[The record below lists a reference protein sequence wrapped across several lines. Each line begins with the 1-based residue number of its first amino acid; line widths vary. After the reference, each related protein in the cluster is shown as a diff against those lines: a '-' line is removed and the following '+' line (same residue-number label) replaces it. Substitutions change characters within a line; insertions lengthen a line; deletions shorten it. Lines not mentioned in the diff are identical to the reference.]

1 MTFPASPP
9 FPHTFPERGPA
20 GADPVVSIIIPVFN
34 QLHYTSSCLKSLLEN
49 PPSASF
55 EVIVVDDA
63 STDATPE
70 FLEETAKKDA
80 RIRFLKNDSN
90 RGFAVSC
97 NKGANAAKGEYLL
110 FLNNDVELAPGW
122 LDPLQATL
130 ANDPSIGIV
139 APRLLFPDGTVQH
152 CGKVWSDT
160 DGPLSHPQ
168 HLYYGASADDARTT
182 RNRDFQMV
190 TGACM
195 LVRGKEFLSI
205 GPFDERYLNG
215 WEDDDLCYAYRS
227 RGFRVHCRAET
238 SITHFQ
244 GKTLSSEIEHLE
256 KYFQSVRKKREL
268 LRLSGIKESS
278 LPDLELVDIAGMAKD
293 GLRSVDERYKK
304 NRELFFSRWQDF
316 IFRDDYIYHQSDE
329 ATDIKTCRSMI
340 NSTGQ
345 PVSIVVVT
353 YNSADTILPCLRSLS
368 RTIRA
373 RDEVIIVDNASRDR
387 TLAVTSEFISGD
399 KRFTTISNQTNRGF
413 SAATNTG
420 VKASKNHFIALLNPD
435 TIVSAGWLERLL
447 FHFTPETAAVG
458 PISNYVAGLQKME
471 LYQPHPLA
479 REMEIPRIAERFA
492 AWNPG
497 RSVDTRLLIGFCL
510 MIRREALLQ
519 TGLLDESLFLGNDDL
534 ELSWRLRANGFSLKV
549 AADTFIHHIGQKSFA
564 TETSSKTDAL
574 VRDSSNAL
582 YAKLLS
588 HYGDGNVPTPAEL
601 WGIDWFCPDNARF
614 NPRARLTDLLRPPG
628 APWIPS
634 EDNEK
639 PAPLTSIVILTLNQ
653 LELTRLCLDS
663 IRKHTLSPHEIIF
676 VDNGSGDGT
685 PEFLRKEEASHH
697 NILVIENREN
707 LGFSAGCNQGI
718 RASRGD
724 LILLL
729 NNDVVV
735 TPGWLERMTECLRRT
750 PDAGVVGPMT
760 NNISGVQQTPVTGYA
775 SLDGLD
781 GFAVEFRE
789 INRGI
794 RRPNRRIVGFCM
806 LFRREL
812 IDRIGLLDESFGSGN
827 FEDDDYCLRAAI
839 EGFRNVIAADVFIH
853 HFGSATFRGEG
864 IDFGAR
870 MAANNRLFR
879 EKWSRP
885 MEDRILA
892 EKILVLKTLE
902 DAEKMFH
909 RGRPIPLDQLP
920 LKNGFTEPASL
931 ARLCAGISELLI
943 RDKRYGDAAEI
954 LCEVGESERDA
965 GWFTLGARAALYQ
978 GKSGDTAAL
987 LERALTIDERYPPA
1001 LSLKGEL
1008 ALLNGGKEE
1017 ARDLFLKAI
1026 ESDPGF
1032 GEPCTQLGLL
1042 DESTESTGKDIKALD
1057 LLERGFLLSPLG
1069 NGTASSYHG
1078 AIRTPSQA
1086 KRGAETLRRILHFFH
1101 ENRMLRNLL
1110 IDLLIRAGSDTEALE
1125 EIEVLFATCGPEKE
1139 TLAKGLKLRAAAG
1152 PLQIAPEREGS
1163 GQSVSLCMIMKNE
1176 EKNLPRFLQ
1185 AVKPFV
1191 DEILI
1196 SDTGSGDSSREI
1208 ASLYGASVT
1217 DFAWNDDFAAARNSV
1232 LVKARGEWI
1241 LALDPDEVI
1250 SPMDLARFKK
1260 LLASKRNTAFE
1271 IVTRNY
1277 TIKANLTDWT
1287 ANNGSYP
1294 GEEAGTGWTPSN
1306 KVRLFP
1312 NHPGIRFENPVH
1324 EMVENSI
1331 RSLGISV
1338 VRADIPVHHYG
1349 YLDEDAL
1356 RKKRLHYYELGKKKL
1371 EECGG
1376 DAQALYELAIQSAEL
1391 ERYREAIELWQ
1402 KVIARGEA
1410 IPEAYFNMGYAY
1422 LQMGRYRESMNATGQ
1437 ALALKP
1443 DYPEAVTN
1451 YALCELCA
1459 GEPEKGIRLV
1469 EERFDANG
1477 EQVHF
1482 LTFLAVAYSCIGDE
1496 SRSMDMF
1503 SLLRKR
1509 GVDVIS
1515 FVNGTIRKLAGENRL
1530 ELISKLLRIA
1540 VSSGNVNEETADIL
1554 RGISG

>member
-1 MTFPASPP
+1 MTFSAPPP

-34 QLHYTSSCLKSLLEN
+34 QIHYTSSSLKSLREN

-55 EVIVVDDA
+55 EIIVVDDA

-70 FLEETAKKDA
+70 FLEEAAKKDA

-97 NKGANAAKGEYLL
+97 NKGAYAARGEYLL

-122 LDPLQATL
+122 FDPLQATL

-139 APRLLFPDGTVQH
+139 APRLLFPDSTVQH

-168 HLYYGASADDARTT
+168 HLYYGASADDVRTT

-256 KYFQSVRKKREL
+256 RYFRSVRKKREL
-268 LRLSGIKESS
+268 LLLSGIPESS
-278 LPDLELVDIAGMAKD
+278 LPDLELEDIAGMAKD

-329 ATDIKTCRSMI
+329 ADDIITGRSLS
-340 NSTGQ
+340 NSPEQ
-345 PVSIVVVT
+345 SVSIVVVT

-387 TLAVTSEFISGD
+387 TVAVASEFISGD
-399 KRFTTISNQTNRGF
+399 KRFTIFSNRTNRGF
-413 SAATNTG
+413 SSATNTG
-420 VKASKNHFIALLNPD
+420 VKASKKPFIVLLNPD

-497 RSVDTRLLIGFCL
+497 RSVDTRLLIGFC
-510 MIRREALLQ
+510 MIIRREVLLQ

-534 ELSWRLRANGFSLKV
+534 ELSWRLRANGFSLKI

-574 VRDSSNAL
+574 VRDSANAL
-582 YAKLLS
+582 YGKLIS
-588 HYGDGNVPTPAEL
+588 HYGAGNVPTPAEL

-614 NPRARLTDLLRPPG
+614 NPRTRLTDLLRPPG

-634 EDNEK
+634 QDNEK
-639 PAPLTSIVILTLNQ
+639 QAPLTSIVILTLNQ

-663 IRKHTLSPHEIIF
+663 IRKHTLPPHEIIF
-676 VDNGSGDGT
+676 VDNGSSDGT

-697 NILVIENREN
+697 NIRLIENREN

-718 RASRGD
+718 RDSRGD
-724 LILLL
+724 LLLLL

-735 TPGWLERMTECLRRT
+735 TPGWLEGMIECLGRT
-750 PDAGVVGPMT
+750 PGAGVVGPMT
-760 NNISGVQQTPVTGYA
+760 NNISGVQQAPETGY
-775 SLDGLD
+775 SNLDGLD
-781 GFAVEFRE
+781 GFAAEFRE
-789 INRGI
+789 INRDI
-794 RRPNRRIVGFCM
+794 RRPTRRIVGFCM

-812 IDRIGLLDESFGSGN
+812 VDRIGLLDESFGSGN
-827 FEDDDYCLRAAI
+827 FEDDDFCLRAAI
-839 EGFRNVIAADVFIH
+839 EGFSSVIAADIFIH

-885 MEDRILA
+885 VEDRTLA
-892 EKILVLKTLE
+892 EKILVLRTLE
-902 DAEKMFH
+902 DAERMFH
-909 RGRPIPLDQLP
+909 REESIPLEQLP
-920 LKNGFTEPASL
+920 LKNGFIEPASR
-931 ARLCAGISELLI
+931 ARLCAGVSVLLI
-943 RDKRYGDAAEI
+943 REKRYRDAEEV
-954 LCEVGESERDA
+954 LSGVGESERDA
-965 GWFTLGARAALYQ
+965 RWFTLGARAAFHQ
-978 GKSGDTAAL
+978 GRSGEAAAL
-987 LERALTIDERYPPA
+987 LERALTIDGRYPPA

-1008 ALLNGGKEE
+1008 AQLNGGEEE
-1017 ARDLFLKAI
+1017 ACGLFLKAM
-1026 ESDPGF
+1026 EADPGW
-1032 GEPCTQLGLL
+1032 GEPCTRLGLL
-1042 DESTESTGKDIKALD
+1042 DKAAANNAKALD

-1078 AIRTPSQA
+1078 AIGTPSQA
-1086 KRGAETLRRILHFFH
+1086 ERGAKTVRRVLHFFQ

-1110 IDLLIRAGSDTEALE
+1110 IDLLIQAGRDMEALE
-1125 EIEVLFATCGPEKE
+1125 EIEILFAVCGPEKE

-1152 PLQIAPEREGS
+1152 PLQITPEREGS

-1185 AVKPFV
+1185 GVKPFA

-1196 SDTGSGDSSREI
+1196 ADTGSGDSSREI
-1208 ASLYGASVT
+1208 ASLYGARVT
-1217 DFAWNDDFAAARNSV
+1217 DFAWSDDFAAARNSV
-1232 LVKARGEWI
+1232 LDQARGEWI
-1241 LALDPDEVI
+1241 LVLDPDEVI
-1250 SPMDLARFKK
+1250 SPMDLAPFKK
-1260 LLASKRNTAFE
+1260 LLDGDDSAAFE

-1287 ANNGSYP
+1287 ANDGSYP

-1312 NHPGIRFENPVH
+1312 NRPGIRFENPVH

-1331 RSLGISV
+1331 RALGIPV
-1338 VRADIPVHHYG
+1338 VKADIPVHHYG
-1349 YLDEDAL
+1349 YLDEEAL
-1356 RKKRLHYYELGKKKL
+1356 KKKRLRYYELGKKKL

-1376 DAQALYELAIQSAEL
+1376 GAQALYELAIQSAEL

-1402 KVIARGEA
+1402 KVIARDKA

-1422 LQMGRYRESMNATGQ
+1422 LQMGRYREAMNATGQ

-1459 GEPEKGIRLV
+1459 GEPEKGISLV
-1469 EERFDANG
+1469 EERLKAYG

-1482 LTFLAVAYSCIGDE
+1482 LAFLAVAYSCLGDE
-1496 SRSMDMF
+1496 SRGMDLF
-1503 SLLRKR
+1503 SRLRKS
-1509 GVDVIS
+1509 GVDVIG

-1540 VSSGNVNEETADIL
+1540 VSSGNVNEDTGEIL
-1554 RGISG
+1554 KGLSG

>member
-1 MTFPASPP
+1 MTFSASPP

-49 PPSASF
+49 PPSAGF

-63 STDATPE
+63 STDATPG
-70 FLEETAKKDA
+70 FLEEAAKKDA
-80 RIRFLKNDSN
+80 RIRFLKNGSN

-122 LDPLQATL
+122 FDPLLGTL

-168 HLYYGASADDARTT
+168 HLYYGASADDVRTT

-195 LVRGKEFLSI
+195 LVRRKEFLSI

-238 SITHFQ
+238 GITHFQ

-268 LRLSGIKESS
+268 LLLSGIPESS
-278 LPDLELVDIAGMAKD
+278 LPDLELEDIAGMARD
-293 GLRSVDERYKK
+293 GLKSVDERYKK
-304 NRELFFSRWQDF
+304 NRELFFSKWRDF
-316 IFRDDYIYHQSDE
+316 IFRDDYIYHQSD
-329 ATDIKTCRSMI
+329 AAADIKTGLSLN
-340 NSTGQ
+340 NSAEQ
-345 PVSIVVVT
+345 SVSIVVVT

-373 RDEVIIVDNASRDR
+373 RDEVIIVDNASGDR
-387 TLAVTSEFISGD
+387 TVAVTSEFISGD
-399 KRFTTISNQTNRGF
+399 KRFTMFSNRTNRGF
-413 SAATNTG
+413 SSATNTG
-420 VKASKNHFIALLNPD
+420 ISASKNPFIALLNPD

-471 LYQPHPLA
+471 LYQAQPLTGD
-479 REMEIPRIAERFA
+479 MEIQRIAERFA

-497 RSVDTRLLIGFCL
+497 RPVDTRLLIGFCVML
-510 MIRREALLQ
+510 RREVLLQ
-519 TGLLDESLFLGNDDL
+519 TGLLDEALFLGNDDL
-534 ELSWRLRANGFSLKV
+534 ELSWRLRANGFSLKI
-549 AADTFIHHIGQKSFA
+549 AADTFVYHIGQKSFA
-564 TETSSKTDAL
+564 TEASSKTDAL

-614 NPRARLTDLLRPPG
+614 NPRARLTDLLRLPG
-628 APWIPS
+628 APWVPA

-663 IRKHTLSPHEIIF
+663 IRKHTLSPYEIIF
-676 VDNGSGDGT
+676 VDNGSSDGT

-697 NILVIENREN
+697 NIRLMENRKN

-735 TPGWLERMTECLRRT
+735 TPCWLEGMIECLRRT
-750 PDAGVVGPMT
+750 PGAGVAGPMT
-760 NNISGVQQTPVTGYA
+760 NNISGVQQAPETGY
-775 SLDGLD
+775 SNLDGLD
-781 GFAVEFRE
+781 GFAAEFRR
-789 INRGI
+789 INRNT

-827 FEDDDYCLRAAI
+827 FEDDDFCLRAAI
-839 EGFRNVIAADVFIH
+839 EGFKNVIAADVFIH

-885 MEDRILA
+885 VEDSALA
-892 EKILVLKTLE
+892 EKILVLRTLE
-902 DAEKMFH
+902 DAERMFH
-909 RGRPIPLDQLP
+909 RGMPIPLEQLP
-920 LKNGFTEPASL
+920 LKNDFIEPASR
-931 ARLCAGISELLI
+931 ARLCAGVSELLI
-943 RDKRYGDAAEI
+943 REKRYGDAEGLLSEVREAER
-954 LCEVGESERDA
+954 GT
-965 GWFTLGARAALYQ
+965 GWFTLGARAALHQ
-978 GKSGDTAAL
+978 GRNRDTAAL

-1008 ALLNGGKEE
+1008 ALLNGSTEE
-1017 ARDLFLKAI
+1017 ARVLFLKAM

-1032 GEPCTQLGLL
+1032 GEPFTQLGLL
-1042 DESTESTGKDIKALD
+1042 DKSTGNDLNALE

-1069 NGTASSYHG
+1069 HGTAPAFQG
-1078 AIRTPSQA
+1078 AIRTPSL
-1086 KRGAETLRRILHFFH
+1086 AEQGVETVRRVLHFFQ

-1110 IDLLIRAGSDTEALE
+1110 IDLLIQAGRDMEALE
-1125 EIEVLFATCGPEKE
+1125 EIEILFAICGPEKE
-1139 TLAKGLKLRAAAG
+1139 TLSKGLRLRAAAG
-1152 PLQIAPEREGS
+1152 PLQITPEREGS
-1163 GQSVSLCMIMKNE
+1163 EQSVSLCMIMKNE
-1176 EKNLPRFLQ
+1176 EKNLPRLLQ
-1185 AVKPFV
+1185 GVKPFV

-1196 SDTGSGDSSREI
+1196 ADTGSGDSSREI
-1208 ASLYGASVT
+1208 ASLYGARVT
-1217 DFAWNDDFAAARNSV
+1217 DFAWSDDFAAARNSV
-1232 LVKARGEWI
+1232 LDQARGEWI

-1250 SPMDLARFKK
+1250 SPMDLAPFKK
-1260 LLASKRNTAFE
+1260 LLAGNEGAAFE

-1287 ANNGSYP
+1287 PNDGSYP

-1331 RSLGISV
+1331 RALGIPV

-1349 YLDEDAL
+1349 YLDEEAL
-1356 RKKRLHYYELGKKKL
+1356 EKKRRHYYELGKKKL

-1376 DAQALYELAIQSAEL
+1376 DAQALYELAVQSAEL

-1402 KVIARGEA
+1402 KVIAGGRA

-1422 LQMGRYRESMNATGQ
+1422 LQMGRYREAMNATGQ

-1469 EERFDANG
+1469 EERLEADG
-1477 EQVHF
+1477 KQVHF
-1482 LTFLAVAYSCIGDE
+1482 LAFLAVAYSCLGDE
-1496 SRSMDMF
+1496 SRGMDLF
-1503 SLLRKR
+1503 SRLRKS
-1509 GVDVIS
+1509 GVDVIG

-1530 ELISKLLRIA
+1530 ELISKLLKIA
-1540 VSSGNVNEETADIL
+1540 VSSGNVNEDTGEIL
-1554 RGISG
+1554 KGLSG